1 MAVETIAR
9 MIIQTIQAGVVVY
22 AGGVNVATRNYKMR
36 EGTRAK

>member
-22 AGGVNVATRNYKMR
+22 AGG
-36 EGTRAK
+36 EGGE